1 MARIAAH
8 HDLIGPARDAHL
20 GVARQ
25 GIPQADGFID
35 GAAGLVENRHVQI
48 GAQLDLAGIGGQ
60 LAGQH
65 LDERGLAGAVRADKG
80 HPVAAQHAQ
89 VKWLQDHPLAKGF
102 RDALGVDHPLAR
114 LLATVQLHRRRALPA
129 DLPRALVTQRGQR
142 ADAALVAL
150 AACRNALDCPF
161 RLGLDLAVQL
171 VAGLVLGG
179 PQGLAPILEMFKA
192 AILPAHLATV
202 DPQRGPGQGTQKG
215 AVVRDQHEGR
225 AGAGK
230 LFFQPADGLDI
241 QMVRRLVQQHQLG
254 RLGQQAGQC
263 GAATLAP
270 RGGRH
275 RPVGIEFQPLGR
287 HLDPVALG
295 LVQSGAGEIA
305 QGGIGR

>member
-25 GIPQADGFID
+25 GVPQADSFID
-35 GAAGLVENRHVQI
+35 GRTGLIKDRHVQI
-48 GAQLDLAGIGGQ
+48 GAQLDLAGIGGE

-65 LDERGLAGAVRADKG
+65 LDERRLAGAVRADKG
-80 HPVAAQHAQ
+80 HAITAQHAQ
-89 VKWLQDHPLAKGF
+89 VEGLQNGAITKGF

-114 LLATVQLHRRRALPA
+114 LLATVQFHRRRALPA
-129 DLPRALVTQRGQR
+129 DLARALVTQSGQR

-150 AACRNALDCPF
+150 AAGADALDRPL
-161 RLGLDLAVQL
+161 RLGLDLAIQL

-179 PQGLAPILEMFKA
+179 PQGLAPILEMLKA
-192 AILPAHLATV
+192 TILPAHLAAV
-202 DPQRGPGQGTQKG
+202 DPQRGTGQGAQKG

-230 LFFQPADGLDI
+230 LFFQPADSLDV